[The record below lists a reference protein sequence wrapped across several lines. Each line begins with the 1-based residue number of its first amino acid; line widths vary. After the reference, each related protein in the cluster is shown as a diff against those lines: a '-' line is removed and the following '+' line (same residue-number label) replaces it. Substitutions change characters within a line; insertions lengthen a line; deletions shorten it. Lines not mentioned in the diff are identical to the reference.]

1 MSQISYSKLMPVV
14 LTGLV
19 CGWAGGMF
27 AEEPAKVE
35 AQVDIVELQVQPAS
49 LELSGIRDGRRVLI
63 SGKTAE
69 GRIVDLTPDAQL
81 TISGAAA
88 VLDDDRF
95 VTPKAVGDAALTITY
110 GGKTA
115 TVPVKVKDVTQAPV
129 SFVRDVLPV
138 LTKTGCNSGA
148 CHGGQQGKAGFKL
161 SLRGYDPQYD
171 YSALTDDLA
180 GRRFNRAQP
189 EQSLMLLKPTQGVP
203 HEGGFLFDEDSRY
216 YHLLRQ
222 WIAEGCQYE
231 TVDRVQTLEVFP
243 KSILLDNIGQKQS
256 QIVIAKYADGTTR
269 DVTRDV
275 GYETSDFEKAVV
287 DKAGNV
293 TAVRRGEASIMIRYE
308 GAFITNVCSVL
319 GKREGFAWK
328 DSPEFNY
335 VDTAVNNKLK
345 RLKVLPSELCS
356 DAEFLRRIKMDLT
369 GVPPIS
375 EETRAFLTDPRDSK
389 TKREAKIDELLSSP
403 DFIDYWTMK
412 WSDLLMSNRKFI
424 TEKGVWGFR
433 NWIRNAIATNQ
444 PYDQFVSELMTANG
458 NTFENPAANYYR
470 ISREPKLV
478 MENMTQVFI
487 GTRFM
492 CNQCHDHPFERW
504 TQTQYYELSA
514 FFSGVGRKPG
524 GNAEEEVIFS
534 QPNAQPVMHPKSGQP
549 IAASFPYTHAGVDPN
564 LTDPREKLAN
574 WLVAKENPYFAK
586 SLANRYWSY
595 FLGRGII
602 DPVDD
607 IRQSNPPS
615 NGELLDALTA
625 DFIAHKF
632 DLKYLIRTIVTSH
645 TYQRSIETNPFNQ
658 DDNTN
663 YSHATP
669 RRLGAEQLYD
679 AIMAATGSPGS
690 IPGVPAGF
698 RATQLPDGKVDL
710 SFLDMFGR
718 PPRESPCEC
727 ERTSEV
733 SLSQTLNLIN
743 GPTIGDAIAHP
754 QALIAKLVAEKADS
768 KRIIEEVFLSV
779 VCRFPTAEELK
790 QGEAY
795 LSQVQSP
802 AEGAQDLMWALIN
815 SPAFLFNR

>member
-1 MSQISYSKLMPVV
+1 MRFSCWILCLFSSMMF
-14 LTGLV
+14 GLAV
-19 CGWAGGMF
+19 S
-27 AEEPAKVE
+27 PAVADAPKTADAPKIE
-35 AQVDIVELQVQPAS
+35 IVELQVQPTS
-49 LELSGIRDGRRVLI
+49 LSLKGARDARHVLV
-63 SGKTAE
+63 SGKTAD
-69 GRIVDLTPDAQL
+69 GKIFDLTPDAAYS
-81 TISGAAA
+81 IAGSAAT
-88 VLDDDRF
+88 LDEDHF
-95 VTPKAVGDAALTITY
+95 VVPKTVGDVSLKITY

-115 TVPVKVKDVTQAPV
+115 SVPVKVVDVTDPPV
-129 SFVRDVLPV
+129 SFIREIVPV
-138 LTKTGCNSGA
+138 MTKSGCNQGA

-171 YSALTDDLA
+171 YAALTDDLA
-180 GRRFNRAQP
+180 GRRFNRASP

-216 YHLLRQ
+216 YHLIRR
-222 WIAEGCQYE
+222 WIAEGCQFD
-231 TVDRVQTLEVFP
+231 TVDRVQSLEFLP
-243 KSILLDNIGQKQS
+243 KGILLEGVGQKQS
-256 QIVIAKYADGTTR
+256 HIVLAKYADGSSHDISR
-269 DVTRDV
+269 DVV
-275 GYETSDFEKAVV
+275 YETSNFEKAIV
-287 DKAGNV
+287 DKVGTV
-293 TAVRRGEASIMIRYE
+293 TAVRRGEASILIRYE
-308 GAFITNVCSVL
+308 GAFSTNVCSVL
-319 GKREGFAWK
+319 GQREGYAWK
-328 DSPEFNY
+328 DSPEFNF
-335 VDTAVNNKLK
+335 VDTHINNKLK
-345 RLKVLPSELCS
+345 RLKIQPAELCT
-356 DAEFLRRIKMDLT
+356 DAEFLRRIMIDLT
-369 GVPPIS
+369 GVPPTS
-375 EETRAFLTDPRDSK
+375 AETRAFLTDASDSHA
-389 TKREAKIDELLSSP
+389 KRAAKIEELLNGP

-424 TEKGVWGFR
+424 TEKGVWSFR
-433 NWIRNAIATNQ
+433 NWIRNSIATNT
-444 PYDQFVSELMTANG
+444 PYDKFVSDLITSNG

-524 GNAEEEVIFS
+524 ATGEEEVIFN
-534 QPNAQPVMHPKSGQP
+534 QPNAQVVLHPKSGQP
-549 IAASFPYTHAGVDPN
+549 IAAAFPYTHAGVDN
-564 LTDPREKLAN
+564 SLTEPREKLAQ
-574 WLVAKENPYFAK
+574 WLVSKENPYFGK

-607 IRQSNPPS
+607 IRQSNPPI
-615 NGELLDALTA
+615 NGELLDALTK
-625 DFIAHKF
+625 DFLDHDY
-632 DLKYLIRTIVTSH
+632 DLKHLVRTIVSSH
-645 TYQRSIETNPFNQ
+645 TYQRSIEANDFNR
-658 DDNTN
+658 DDNVN
-663 YSHATP
+663 FSHAAP

-679 AIMAATGSPGS
+679 AIIASTGSPGT

-743 GPTIGDAIAHP
+743 GPTIGDAVSHP
-754 QALIAKLVAEKADS
+754 QALIGRLIAEKADN
-768 KRIIEEVFLSV
+768 KKLVEEVYLSV
-779 VCRFPTAEELK
+779 FCRFPTAEEQQK
-790 QGEAY
+790 GEAY
-795 LSQVQSP
+795 LTQLPTQ

>member
-1 MSQISYSKLMPVV
+1 MHYSKLM
-14 LTGLV
+14 TGLLAALI
-19 CGWAGGMF
+19 CGGPIA
-27 AEEPAKVE
+27 ARSAEPAPI
-35 AQVDIVELQVQPAS
+35 AIVELQVQPTQ
-49 LELSGIRDGRRVLI
+49 LELKGAGDSRRILVT
-63 SGKTAE
+63 GKTAD
-69 GRIVDLTPDAQL
+69 GRYVDFSAEAQL
-81 TISGAAA
+81 TLASPVAA
-88 VLDDDRF
+88 LDEDRF
-95 VTPKAVGDAALTITY
+95 VIPHTVGDTVLNVTY
-110 GGKTA
+110 GGKTVA
-115 TVPVKVKDVTQAPV
+115 VPVKVTDSASTPI

-138 LTKTGCNSGA
+138 LTKTGCNAGA

-171 YSALTDDLA
+171 YAALTDDLA

-203 HEGGFLFDEDSRY
+203 HEGGFLFDEESRY
-216 YHLLRQ
+216 YQLVKR
-222 WIAEGCQYE
+222 WIAEGCQFG
-231 TVDRVQTLEVFP
+231 TTDRVQSLEVLP
-243 KSILLDNIGQKQS
+243 KSILLDTIGQKQS
-256 QIVIAKYADGTTR
+256 QIVIAKYADGSTR
-269 DVTRDV
+269 DVSRDV
-275 GYETSDFEKAVV
+275 VYETSDFEKALV

-293 TAVRRGEASIMIRYE
+293 TAVRRGEASILIRYE
-308 GAFITNVCSVL
+308 GAFITNVCTVL
-319 GKREGFAWK
+319 GDREGFAWK
-328 DSPEFNY
+328 ETPEYNF

-345 RLKVLPSELCS
+345 RLKVLPSGLCTDS
-356 DAEFLRRIKMDLT
+356 EFLRRIKIDLT
-369 GVPPIS
+369 GVPPTAV
-375 EETRAFLTDPRDSK
+375 ETRAFLTDSRDSK
-389 TKREAKIDELLSSP
+389 TKRDAKVDELLSSP
-403 DFIDYWTMK
+403 DFIDFWTMK

-424 TEKGVWGFR
+424 TEKGVWSFR
-433 NWIRNAIATNQ
+433 NWIRNAIATNV
-444 PYDQFVSELMTANG
+444 PYDQFVSDLMTANG

-470 ISREPKLV
+470 ISRDPKLV

-492 CNQCHDHPFERW
+492 CNQCHDHPFEKW
-504 TQTQYYELSA
+504 TQIQYYELSA

-524 GNAEEEVIFS
+524 ANAEEEVIFS
-534 QPNAQPVMHPKSGQP
+534 QPGAQVVMHPKSGQP
-549 IAASFPYTHAGVDPN
+549 IAAAFPYKHAGIDPN
-564 LTDPREKLAN
+564 LTDPREQLAN
-574 WLVAKENPYFAK
+574 WLVSKENPYFAK

-607 IRQSNPPS
+607 IRQSNPPT

-625 DFIAHKF
+625 DFMAHNF
-632 DLKYLIRTIVTSH
+632 DLKHLIKTIVSSH

-658 DDNTN
+658 DDNKN
-663 YSHATP
+663 YSHAAP

-679 AIMAATGSPGS
+679 AIMEATGSPGT
-690 IPGVPAGF
+690 IPGVPPGF

-754 QALIAKLVAEKADS
+754 QALIGRLVAEKADS
-768 KRIIEEVFLSV
+768 KRLIEEVYLSV
-779 VCRFPTAEELK
+779 VCRFPTPEEMK
-790 QGEAY
+790 QGAEF
-795 LSQVQSP
+795 LSQVTSP

>member
-1 MSQISYSKLMPVV
+1 MHHSKLMSCV
-14 LTGLV
+14 LTGLI
-19 CGWAGGMF
+19 CGWPGWAS
-27 AEEPAKVE
+27 AEEPAKADVKI
-35 AQVDIVELQVQPAS
+35 DIVELQVQPAS
-49 LELSGIRDGRRVLI
+49 LELKGAADSRRVLI
-63 SGKTAE
+63 TGKTPD
-69 GRIVDLTPDAQL
+69 GRLVDLTAEAQL
-81 TISGAAA
+81 ALTGPAAT
-88 VLDDDRF
+88 LDDDRF
-95 VTPKAVGDAALTITY
+95 ITPKAVGDAVLNISH

-115 TVPVKVKDVTQAPV
+115 AVPVKVTDAAQVPV

-138 LTKTGCNSGA
+138 LTKTGCNQGS

-216 YHLLRQ
+216 YHLLRR
-222 WIAEGCQYE
+222 WIAEGCQFD
-231 TVDRVQTLEVFP
+231 TVDRVQSLEVFP
-243 KSILLDNIGQKQS
+243 KGILLDTIGQKQS

-275 GYETSDFEKAVV
+275 GYETSDFEKAIV

-293 TAVRRGEASIMIRYE
+293 TSVRRGEASILIRYE
-308 GAFITNVCSVL
+308 GAFITNVATVL
-319 GKREGFAWK
+319 GKRDGFAWNN
-328 DSPEFNY
+328 SPEFNY
-335 VDTAVNNKLK
+335 IDTAVNNKLK
-345 RLKVLPSELCS
+345 RIKVLPSDLCS
-356 DAEFLRRIKMDLT
+356 DSEFLRRIKIDLT
-369 GVPPIS
+369 GVPPTA
-375 EETRAFLTDPRDSK
+375 EESRAFLTDSRDSRV
-389 TKREAKIDELLSSP
+389 KREAKIDELLNSP
-403 DFIDYWTMK
+403 DFIDCWTLK

-424 TEKGVWGFR
+424 TEKGVWSFR
-433 NWIRNAIATNQ
+433 NWIRNAIATNL
-444 PYDQFVSELMTANG
+444 PYDQFVSELITANG

-470 ISREPKLV
+470 ISREPRLV

-514 FFSGVGRKPG
+514 YFSGVGRKPG
-524 GNAEEEVIFS
+524 SNKEEEVIFS

-549 IAASFPYTHAGVDPN
+549 IAAAFPYQHAGVDPN
-564 LTDPREKLAN
+564 LTDLREKLAN

-586 SLANRYWSY
+586 SLTNRYWSY

-632 DLKYLIRTIVTSH
+632 DLKHLVRTIVTSH
-645 TYQRSIETNPFNQ
+645 TYQRGIETNPFNQ

-663 YSHATP
+663 YSHAAP

-679 AIMAATGSPGS
+679 AIMSATGSPGS

-768 KRIIEEVFLSV
+768 KRLIEEVYLSV
-779 VCRFPTAEELK
+779 LCRFPTAEEFK
-790 QGEAY
+790 QGDEY
-795 LSQVQSP
+795 LKTVQNP

>member
-1 MSQISYSKLMPVV
+1 MHTSKLAIY
-14 LTGLV
+14 LWAGLI
-19 CGWAGGMF
+19 CGWPAGVMS
-27 AEEPAKVE
+27 AEPP
-35 AQVDIVELQVQPAS
+35 QVAIVELQVQPTS
-49 LELSGIRDGRRVLI
+49 LELTGASDSRRVLVT
-63 SGKTAE
+63 GKTAD
-69 GRIVDLTPDAQL
+69 GRYIDLTADAQL
-81 TISGAAA
+81 TVASPVAT
-88 VLDDDRF
+88 LDADRF
-95 VTPKAVGDAALTITY
+95 VAPHTVGDTVLNVTY
-110 GGKTA
+110 GGQTVA
-115 TVPVKVKDVTQAPV
+115 VPVKVKDVTHTPI

-138 LTKTGCNSGA
+138 LTKTGCNQGA

-171 YSALTDDLA
+171 YAALTDDLA

-216 YHLLRQ
+216 YQLLKR
-222 WIAEGCQYE
+222 WIAEGCQFD
-231 TVDRVQTLEVFP
+231 TVDRVQSLEVIP
-243 KSILLDNIGQKQS
+243 KSLLLDDVGQKQA
-256 QIVIAKYADGTTR
+256 QIVIAKYADGSTR
-269 DVTRDV
+269 DVSRDV

-293 TAVRRGEASIMIRYE
+293 TAVRRGEASILIRYE
-308 GAFITNVCSVL
+308 GAFITNVCTVL

-328 DSPEFNY
+328 DTPEFNF

-345 RLKVLPSELCS
+345 RLKVLPSELCT
-356 DAEFLRRIKMDLT
+356 DAEFLRRLKIDLT
-369 GVPPIS
+369 GVPPTS
-375 EETRAFLTDPRDSK
+375 EQTRAFLTDTRDSK
-389 TKREAKIDELLSSP
+389 TKREAKIDELLSGP
-403 DFIDYWTMK
+403 DFIDFWTMK

-424 TEKGVWGFR
+424 TEKGVWSFR
-433 NWIRNAIATNQ
+433 NWIRNAIATNV
-444 PYDQFVSELMTANG
+444 PYDRFVSDLMTANG

-470 ISREPKLV
+470 ISREPRLA

-492 CNQCHDHPFERW
+492 CNQCHDHPFEKW
-504 TQTQYYELSA
+504 TQIQYYELSA
-514 FFSGVGRKPG
+514 FFAGVGRKPG
-524 GNAEEEVIFS
+524 ASAEEEVIFS
-534 QPNAQPVMHPKSGQP
+534 QPNAQVVMHPKSGQP
-549 IAASFPYTHAGVDPN
+549 IAAAFPYKHAGIDST
-564 LTDPREKLAN
+564 LTDPREQLAN
-574 WLVAKENPYFAK
+574 WLVSKENPYFAK

-625 DFIAHKF
+625 DFIAHNF
-632 DLKYLIRTIVTSH
+632 DLKHLIKTIVSSH

-663 YSHATP
+663 YSHGSP

-679 AIMAATGSPGS
+679 AVMEATGSPGT

-754 QALIAKLVAEKADS
+754 QALIGRLVAEKADS
-768 KRIIEEVFLSV
+768 KRLIEEVYLSV
-779 VCRFPTAEELK
+779 VCRFPTPAELK
-790 QGEAY
+790 QGEEFLA
-795 LSQVQSP
+795 QVPSL

>member
-1 MSQISYSKLMPVV
+1 MQYSKWMSRL
-14 LTGLV
+14 LAGLLSGV
-19 CGWAGGMF
+19 ACGAVSLSA
-27 AEEPAKVE
+27 AEPSPAV
-35 AQVDIVELQVQPAS
+35 IVGLEVHPTQ
-49 LELSGIRDGRRVLI
+49 LELKGAGDSRRVLVT
-63 SGKTAE
+63 GKTAD
-69 GRIVDLTPDAQL
+69 GRAIDLTNQADL
-81 TISGAAA
+81 TVIGQSA
-88 VLDDDRF
+88 VLDADRF
-95 VTPKAVGDAALTITY
+95 VAPLAVGNSELNIAY
-110 GGKTA
+110 GGQKIS
-115 TVPVKVKDVTQAPV
+115 VPVKVLDVAVTPV

-138 LTKTGCNSGA
+138 LTKTGCNQGA

-171 YSALTDDLA
+171 YAALTDDLA

-216 YHLLRQ
+216 YQLLKR
-222 WIAEGCQYE
+222 WIAEGCQFDA
-231 TVDRVQTLEVFP
+231 VDRVQSLEVFP
-243 KSILLDNIGQKQS
+243 KSILLDEVGQKQA
-256 QIVIAKYADGTTR
+256 QVVIARYADGSTR
-269 DVTRDV
+269 DVSRDV

-293 TAVRRGEASIMIRYE
+293 TAVRRGEASILIRYE
-308 GAFITNVCSVL
+308 GVFITNVCTVL
-319 GKREGFAWK
+319 GKREGYAWR
-328 DSPEFNY
+328 DTPEFNF

-356 DAEFLRRIKMDLT
+356 DSEFLRRLMIDLT
-369 GVPPIS
+369 GVPPTS
-375 EETRAFLTDPRDSK
+375 EETRAFLTDTRDSK
-389 TKREAKIDELLSSP
+389 TKREAKINELLDSP
-403 DFIDYWTMK
+403 DFIDFWTMK

-424 TEKGVWGFR
+424 TEKGVWSFR

-444 PYDQFVSELMTANG
+444 PYDQFVAELMTANG

-492 CNQCHDHPFERW
+492 CAQCHDHPFERW
-504 TQTQYYELSA
+504 TQAQYYELSA

-524 GNAEEEVIFS
+524 ANAEEEVIFS
-534 QPNAQPVMHPKSGQP
+534 QPGAQLVLHPKSGKP
-549 IAASFPYTHAGVDPN
+549 VEAAFPYKHAGIDPQ
-564 LTDPREKLAN
+564 LTDLREKLAN
-574 WLVAKENPYFAK
+574 WLVSKENPYFAK
-586 SLANRYWSY
+586 SLVNRYWSY

-615 NGELLDALTA
+615 NGELLDALTT
-625 DFIAHKF
+625 DFVAHNF
-632 DLKYLIRTIVTSH
+632 DLKHLVRTIVSSH
-645 TYQRSIETNPFNQ
+645 TYQRSIQTNPFNQ
-658 DDNTN
+658 DDMTN

-679 AIMAATGSPGS
+679 AIMQATGSPGN

-754 QALIAKLVAEKADS
+754 QALIARLAAQKADS
-768 KRIIEEVFLSV
+768 KRLVEEVYLSV
-779 VCRFPTAEELK
+779 VCRFPTPEELK
-790 QGEAY
+790 QGEEY
-795 LSQVQSP
+795 LAQVQNP
-802 AEGAQDLMWALIN
+802 VEGAQDIMWALIN

>member
-1 MSQISYSKLMPVV
+1 MHHSKLMSCV

-19 CGWAGGMF
+19 CSWPGWVSAD
-27 AEEPAKVE
+27 EPAKI
-35 AQVDIVELQVQPAS
+35 DIVELQVQPAS
-49 LELSGIRDGRRVLI
+49 LELKGAADSRRILI
-63 SGKTAE
+63 SGKTAD
-69 GRIVDLTPDAQL
+69 GRLVDLTADAQL
-81 TISGAAA
+81 AVTGAAA
-88 VLDDDRF
+88 ILDEDRF
-95 VTPKAVGDAALTITY
+95 VTPKAVGDAVLNVTY

-115 TVPVKVKDVTQAPV
+115 AVPVKVTDATQTPV

-138 LTKTGCNSGA
+138 LTKTGCNAGA

-216 YHLLRQ
+216 YHLLRR
-222 WIAEGCQYE
+222 WIAEGCQFD
-231 TVDRVQTLEVFP
+231 TVDRVQSLEVFP
-243 KSILLDNIGQKQS
+243 KGVLLDNIGQKQS

-293 TAVRRGEASIMIRYE
+293 TSVRRGEVSILIRYE
-308 GAFITNVCSVL
+308 GAFITNVATIL
-319 GKREGFAWK
+319 GKREGFAWN

-335 VDTAVNNKLK
+335 IDTAVNNKLK
-345 RLKVLPSELCS
+345 RIKVLPSGLCTDS
-356 DAEFLRRIKMDLT
+356 EFLRRIKIDLT
-369 GVPPIS
+369 GVPPTS
-375 EETRAFLTDPRDSK
+375 EESRAFLTDTRDSK
-389 TKREAKIDELLSSP
+389 TKREAKIDELLNSS
-403 DFIDYWTMK
+403 DFIDYWTLK

-433 NWIRNAIATNQ
+433 NWIRNAIATNV
-444 PYDQFVSELMTANG
+444 PYDQFVSELITANG

-492 CNQCHDHPFERW
+492 CNQCHDHPFEKW

-524 GNAEEEVIFS
+524 ASNEEEVIFS

-549 IAASFPYTHAGVDPN
+549 IAAAFPYQHAGVDPN
-564 LTDPREKLAN
+564 LTDLRDKLAN

-615 NGELLDALTA
+615 NAELLDALTA
-625 DFIAHKF
+625 DFIASKF
-632 DLKYLIRTIVTSH
+632 DLKHLVRTIVTSH
-645 TYQRSIETNPFNQ
+645 TYQRGIETNPFNQ

-663 YSHATP
+663 YSHAAP

-754 QALIAKLVAEKADS
+754 QALIAKLIAEKADN
-768 KRIIEEVFLSV
+768 KRLIEEVYLSV
-779 VCRFPTAEELK
+779 LCRFPTAEEFK
-790 QGEAY
+790 QGDEY
-795 LSQVQSP
+795 LKTIPNP

>member
-1 MSQISYSKLMPVV
+1 MLYHKWMSSLTAALMSGVV
-14 LTGLV
+14 CV
-19 CGWAGGMF
+19 AGSSP
-27 AEEPAKVE
+27 AAEPAPTG
-35 AQVDIVELQVQPAS
+35 IVELQVQPS
-49 LELSGIRDGRRVLI
+49 KLELKGAGDSRRVLI
-63 SGKTAE
+63 TGKTAD
-69 GRIVDLTPDAQL
+69 GRFLDLTTQADLTVIGPAAGLDA
-81 TISGAAA
+81 
-88 VLDDDRF
+88 DRF
-95 VTPKAVGDAALTITY
+95 VTAQAAGDSHLNIAY
-110 GGKTA
+110 GGQEIS
-115 TVPVKVKDVTQAPV
+115 VPVKVVDVTATPV

-138 LTKTGCNSGA
+138 LTKTGCNQGA

-171 YSALTDDLA
+171 YAALTDDLA

-216 YHLLRQ
+216 YHLLKR
-222 WIAEGCQYE
+222 WIAEGCQFD
-231 TVDRVQTLEVFP
+231 TVDRVQSLEVFP
-243 KSILLDNIGQKQS
+243 KSILLDDVGQKQA
-256 QIVIAKYADGTTR
+256 QVVIAKYADGSTR
-269 DVTRDV
+269 DVSRDV

-287 DKAGNV
+287 DKEGNV
-293 TAVRRGEASIMIRYE
+293 TAVRRGEASILIRYE
-308 GAFITNVCSVL
+308 GVFITNVCTVL
-319 GKREGFAWK
+319 GKRDGYAWQ
-328 DSPEFNY
+328 DTPEFNF

-345 RLKVLPSELCS
+345 RLKVLPSNLCS
-356 DAEFLRRIKMDLT
+356 DSEFLRRLMIDLT
-369 GVPPIS
+369 GVPPTS
-375 EETRAFLTDPRDSK
+375 EQTRAFLTDTRDSK
-389 TKREAKIDELLSSP
+389 TKREAKINELLESP

-424 TEKGVWGFR
+424 TEKGVWSFR
-433 NWIRNAIATNQ
+433 NWIRNSIATNQ
-444 PYDQFVSELMTANG
+444 PYDQFVAELMTANG
-458 NTFENPAANYYR
+458 STFENPAANYYR
-470 ISREPKLV
+470 ISRDPKLV

-492 CNQCHDHPFERW
+492 CAQCHDHPFEKW
-504 TQTQYYELSA
+504 TQAQYYELSA

-524 GNAEEEVIFS
+524 SSAEEEVIFS
-534 QPNAQPVMHPKSGQP
+534 QPGAQIVMHPKSGKP
-549 IAASFPYTHAGVDPN
+549 VDASFPYLHAGIDPQ
-564 LTDPREKLAN
+564 LTDLREKLAN
-574 WLVAKENPYFAK
+574 WLVSKENPYFAK
-586 SLANRYWSY
+586 SLVNRYWSY

-625 DFIAHKF
+625 DFLAHDF
-632 DLKYLIRTIVTSH
+632 DLKHLVRTIVSSH

-663 YSHATP
+663 YSHASP

-679 AIMAATGSPGS
+679 AIMQATGSPGS

-743 GPTIGDAIAHP
+743 GPTIADAIAHP
-754 QALIAKLVAEKADS
+754 QALIARLVAQKSDS
-768 KRIIEEVFLSV
+768 KRLVEEVYLSV
-779 VCRFPTAEELK
+779 VCRFPSPEELK
-790 QGEAY
+790 QGEEY
-795 LSQVQSP
+795 LAQVQNP
-802 AEGAQDLMWALIN
+802 VEGAQDIMWALIN

>member
-1 MSQISYSKLMPVV
+1 MHHRKLAACF

-19 CGWAGGMF
+19 CTIPTWINA
-27 AEEPAKVE
+27 AEPRA
-35 AQVDIVELQVQPAS
+35 DIVELQVQPAS
-49 LELSGIRDGRRVLI
+49 LELKGASDRRKVLV
-63 SGKTAE
+63 SGKTAD
-69 GRIVDLTPDAQL
+69 GRLIDLTADVQFTVAGP
-81 TISGAAA
+81 AAT
-88 VLDDDRF
+88 LDEDRF
-95 VTPKAVGDAALTITY
+95 VTPHAVGDAVLNITY
-110 GGKTA
+110 GAKTA
-115 TVPVKVKDVTQAPV
+115 AVTVKVADVTGRPV

-138 LTKTGCNSGA
+138 ISKTGCNAGS

-171 YSALTDDLA
+171 YAALTDDLA

-216 YHLLRQ
+216 YSLIKR
-222 WIAEGCQYE
+222 WIAEGCQYDSL
-231 TVDRVQTLEVFP
+231 DRVQSLEIFP
-243 KSILLDNIGQKQS
+243 KSILLDEVGQMQS
-256 QIVIAKYADGTTR
+256 QIVIAKYADGTTQDVSR
-269 DVTRDV
+269 DVN
-275 GYETSDFEKAVV
+275 YESADFEKAVV
-287 DKAGNV
+287 DKTGVV
-293 TAVRRGEASIMIRYE
+293 TAVRRGEASILIRYE
-308 GAFITNVCSVL
+308 GAFVTNVSTIL
-319 GKREGFAWK
+319 GKREGYAWK

-335 VDTAVNNKLK
+335 IDKAVNDKLK
-345 RLKVLPSELCS
+345 RLKVLPSELCT
-356 DAEFLRRIKMDLT
+356 DAEFLRRIKIDLT
-369 GVPPIS
+369 GIPPTS
-375 EETRAFLTDPRDSK
+375 VETRAFLTDARDSK
-389 TKREAKIDELLSSP
+389 AKREAQIEELLGSS
-403 DFIDYWTMK
+403 DFIDFWTMK

-424 TEKGVWGFR
+424 TEKGVWSFR
-433 NWIRNAIATNQ
+433 NWIRNAIATNM
-444 PYDQFVSELMTANG
+444 PYDQFAAELMTANG
-458 NTFENPAANYYR
+458 STFENPAANYYR

-492 CNQCHDHPFERW
+492 CNQCHDHPFEKW

-524 GNAEEEVIFS
+524 ATAEDEVIFS
-534 QPNAQPVMHPKSGQP
+534 QPGAQPVMHPKSGKP
-549 IAASFPYTHAGVDPN
+549 IDAAFPYLHAGIDSK

-574 WLVAKENPYFAK
+574 WLVSKQNPYFAK
-586 SLANRYWSY
+586 ALANRYWSY

-607 IRQSNPPS
+607 LRQSNPPT

-625 DFIAHKF
+625 DFMAREF
-632 DLKYLIRTIVTSH
+632 DLKHLIRTIVSSH
-645 TYQRSIETNPFNQ
+645 TYQRSIQSNPFNQ

-663 YSHATP
+663 YSHASP

-679 AIMAATGSPGS
+679 AIIEATGSPGT

-754 QALIAKLVAEKADS
+754 QALIGRLVAEKADS
-768 KRIIEEVFLSV
+768 KRMIEEVYLSV
-779 VCRFPTAEELK
+779 FCRFPTPEELK
-790 QGEAY
+790 QGGEFLAT
-795 LSQVQSP
+795 VPNP

>member
-1 MSQISYSKLMPVV
+1 MHYSKL
-14 LTGLV
+14 LTCLLAGVV
-19 CGWAGGMF
+19 CGWPVG
-27 AEEPAKVE
+27 AESAEPVKIA
-35 AQVDIVELQVQPAS
+35 IVELQVQPARLDLKGAS
-49 LELSGIRDGRRVLI
+49 DSRRVLVT
-63 SGKTAE
+63 GKTAD
-69 GRIVDLTPDAQL
+69 GRYLDLTAEAQQ
-81 TISGAAA
+81 A
-88 VLDDDRF
+88 VASPVATLDEDQF
-95 VTPKAVGDAALTITY
+95 VTPHTAGDTVLNVTY
-110 GGKTA
+110 GGQTVA
-115 TVPVKVKDVTQAPV
+115 VPVKVTDVVSTPV

-138 LTKTGCNSGA
+138 LTKTGCNQGA

-171 YSALTDDLA
+171 YAALTDDLA

-203 HEGGFLFDEDSRY
+203 HEGGFLFDEESRY
-216 YHLLRQ
+216 YQLVKR
-222 WIAEGCQYE
+222 WIAEGCQFDSL
-231 TVDRVQTLEVFP
+231 DRVQSLEVFP
-243 KSILLDNIGQKQS
+243 KSILLDAIGQKQA
-256 QIVIAKYADGTTR
+256 QIVIAKYADGSTR
-269 DVTRDV
+269 DVSRDV
-275 GYETSDFEKAVV
+275 VYETSDFEKALV

-293 TAVRRGEASIMIRYE
+293 TSVRRGEASILIRYE
-308 GAFITNVCSVL
+308 GAFITNVCTVL
-319 GKREGFAWK
+319 GDRAGFAWK
-328 DSPEFNY
+328 ETPEYNF

-345 RLKVLPSELCS
+345 RLKVLPSGLCS
-356 DAEFLRRIKMDLT
+356 DAEFLRRIKIDLT
-369 GVPPIS
+369 GVPPTS
-375 EETRAFLTDPRDSK
+375 VETRAFLTDSRDSK
-389 TKREAKIDELLSSP
+389 TKRDAKVDELLSSP
-403 DFIDYWTMK
+403 DFIDFWTMK

-424 TEKGVWGFR
+424 TEKGVWSFR
-433 NWIRNAIATNQ
+433 NWIRNAIATNL
-444 PYDQFVSELMTANG
+444 PYDQFVSDLMTANG
-458 NTFENPAANYYR
+458 STFENPAANYYR
-470 ISREPKLV
+470 ISRDPKLV

-492 CNQCHDHPFERW
+492 CNQCHDHPFEKW
-504 TQTQYYELSA
+504 TQIQYYELSA

-524 GNAEEEVIFS
+524 AIAEEEVIFN
-534 QPNAQPVMHPKSGQP
+534 QPNAQVVMHPKSGQP
-549 IAASFPYTHAGVDPN
+549 IAAAFPYKHAGIDAK
-564 LTDPREKLAN
+564 LTEPREQLAN
-574 WLVAKENPYFAK
+574 WLVSKENPYFAK

-607 IRQSNPPS
+607 IRQSNPPT

-625 DFIAHKF
+625 DFIAHNF
-632 DLKYLIRTIVTSH
+632 DLKHLIKTIVSSH
-645 TYQRSIETNPFNQ
+645 TYQRSIETNQFNQ
-658 DDNTN
+658 DDNKN
-663 YSHATP
+663 YSHASP

-679 AIMAATGSPGS
+679 AIMEATGSPGT

-754 QALIAKLVAEKADS
+754 QALIGRLVAEKADG
-768 KRIIEEVFLSV
+768 KKLIEEVYLSV
-779 VCRFPTAEELK
+779 VCRFPTPEEMK
-790 QGEAY
+790 QGEEFLA
-795 LSQVQSP
+795 QVPNP

>member
-1 MSQISYSKLMPVV
+1 MHYSKL
-14 LTGLV
+14 LTCLLAGAM
-19 CGWAGGMF
+19 CGWPA
-27 AEEPAKVE
+27 AANSEEPAKTVV
-35 AQVDIVELQVQPAS
+35 AIVELQVQPA
-49 LELSGIRDGRRVLI
+49 ELVLKGASDSRRLLVT
-63 SGKTAE
+63 GKTAD
-69 GRIVDLTPDAQL
+69 GRYLDLTADAQL
-81 TISGAAA
+81 TLAGPAAT
-88 VLDDDRF
+88 LDDDRF
-95 VTPKAVGDAALTITY
+95 VTPHAVGDTVLTVAY
-110 GGKTA
+110 GGKSVA
-115 TVPVKVKDVTQAPV
+115 VPVKVSNVARTPI

-138 LTKTGCNSGA
+138 MTKTGCNQGA

-171 YSALTDDLA
+171 YAALTDDLA

-203 HEGGFLFDEDSRY
+203 HEGGFLFDEESRY
-216 YHLLRQ
+216 YQLIKT
-222 WIAEGCQYE
+222 WIAEGCQYDNL
-231 TVDRVQTLEVFP
+231 DRVQSLEVLP
-243 KSILLDNIGQKQS
+243 KSILLDAVGQKQS
-256 QIVIAKYADGTTR
+256 QIVIAKYADGSTR
-269 DVTRDV
+269 DVSRDV
-275 GYETSDFEKAVV
+275 VYETSDFEKAIV

-293 TAVRRGEASIMIRYE
+293 TAVRRGEASILIRYE
-308 GAFITNVCSVL
+308 GAFITNVCTVL
-319 GKREGFAWK
+319 GDREGFAWK
-328 DSPEFNY
+328 DTPEFNF

-345 RLKVLPSELCS
+345 RLKVLPSELCT
-356 DAEFLRRIKMDLT
+356 DAEFLRRIKIDLT
-369 GVPPIS
+369 GVPPTS
-375 EETRAFLTDPRDSK
+375 VETRAFLTDSRDSK
-389 TKREAKIDELLSSP
+389 TKRDAKIDELLSSP
-403 DFIDYWTMK
+403 DFIDFWTLK

-444 PYDQFVSELMTANG
+444 PYDQFVSDLMTANG
-458 NTFENPAANYYR
+458 STFENPAANYYR
-470 ISREPKLV
+470 ISRDPKLV

-492 CNQCHDHPFERW
+492 CNQCHDHPFEKW
-504 TQTQYYELSA
+504 TQIQYYELSA

-524 GNAEEEVIFS
+524 QTAEEEVIFS
-534 QPNAQPVMHPKSGQP
+534 QPNAQVVMHPKSGQP
-549 IAASFPYTHAGVDPN
+549 IAAAFPYKHAGIDPK
-564 LTDPREKLAN
+564 LTDPREQLAN
-574 WLVAKENPYFAK
+574 WLVSKENPYFAK

-602 DPVDD
+602 DPVDG
-607 IRQSNPPS
+607 IRQSNPPT

-625 DFIAHKF
+625 DFIAHNF
-632 DLKYLIRTIVTSH
+632 DLKHLVKTIVSSH
-645 TYQRSIETNPFNQ
+645 TYQRSIQTNQFNQ
-658 DDNTN
+658 DDNKN
-663 YSHATP
+663 YSHAAP

-679 AIMAATGSPGS
+679 AIMEATGSPGT

-754 QALIAKLVAEKADS
+754 QALIGRLIAEKADN
-768 KRIIEEVFLSV
+768 KKLIEEVYLSV

-790 QGEAY
+790 QGEEFMA
-795 LSQVQSP
+795 QVP
-802 AEGAQDLMWALIN
+802 TAAEGAQDLMWALVN

>member
-1 MSQISYSKLMPVV
+1 MRYEAFRSWLFI
-14 LTGLV
+14 GLV
-19 CGWAGGMF
+19 CSLPNWVSAD
-27 AEEPAKVE
+27 EPAKSDKTD
-35 AQVDIVELQVQPAS
+35 AKVDIVELQVQPSS
-49 LELSGIRDGRRVLI
+49 LELKDGTDGRRVLVT
-63 SGKTAE
+63 GKTAD
-69 GRIVDLTPDAQL
+69 GHYLDLTAEAQL
-81 TISGAAA
+81 TVSGDAA

-95 VTPKAVGDAALTITY
+95 VVAKAAGDSQLTVSY
-110 GGKTA
+110 GGKSA
-115 TVPVKVKDVTQAPV
+115 SVPVKVTDVKVAPV
-129 SFVRDVLPV
+129 SFIRDVLPI
-138 LTKTGCNSGA
+138 LTKTGCNQGA

-216 YHLLRQ
+216 YKLLRR

-231 TVDRVQTLEVFP
+231 SVDRVQSLDVLP
-243 KSILLDNIGQKQS
+243 KGILIDNVGEKQS
-256 QIVIAKYADGTTR
+256 QIVIAKFADGTSR

-275 GYETSDFEKAVV
+275 VYETSDFEKAVV
-287 DKAGNV
+287 DKTGTV
-293 TAVRRGEASIMIRYE
+293 SAVRRGEASILVRYE
-308 GAFITNVCSVL
+308 GAFVTNVATIL
-319 GKREGFAWK
+319 GKREGYAWK

-335 VDTAVNNKLK
+335 IDTAVNNKLK
-345 RLKVLPSELCS
+345 RMKILPSDLCT
-356 DAEFLRRIKMDLT
+356 DAEFLRRIKIDLT
-369 GVPPIS
+369 GVPPTS
-375 EETRAFLTDPRDSK
+375 AETRAFLTDTRDSK
-389 TKREAKIDELLSSP
+389 AKRDAKIDELLSSP
-403 DFIDYWTMK
+403 DYIDFWTLK

-424 TEKGVWGFR
+424 TEKGVWSFR
-433 NWIRNAIATNQ
+433 NWIRNAIATNE
-444 PYDQFVSELMTANG
+444 PYDKFVSDLMTANG
-458 NTFENPAANYYR
+458 NSFENPAANYYR
-470 ISREPKLV
+470 ISREPRLA

-514 FFSGVGRKPG
+514 FFSGVGRKG
-524 GNAEEEVIFS
+524 GGEGEEVIFN

-549 IAASFPYTHAGVDPN
+549 IAAAFPYKHAGINPN
-564 LTDPREKLAN
+564 LTDLRERLAN
-574 WLVAKENPYFAK
+574 WLVSKENPYFAK
-586 SLANRYWSY
+586 SLVNRYWSY

-607 IRQSNPPS
+607 IRQTNPPS
-615 NGELLDALTA
+615 NGELLDALTS
-625 DFIAHKF
+625 DFIAHNF
-632 DLKYLIRTIVTSH
+632 DLKNLIRTIVTSH
-645 TYQRSIETNPFNQ
+645 TYQRSIKTNSFNQ
-658 DDNTN
+658 DDTTN
-663 YSHATP
+663 YSHAAP

-679 AIMAATGSPGS
+679 AIIVATGSPGN
-690 IPGVPAGF
+690 IPGVPEGF

-754 QALIAKLVAEKADS
+754 QAMIAKLAGQNTDS
-768 KRIIEEVFLSV
+768 KKMVEEVYLAV
-779 VCRFPTAEELK
+779 VSRFPTEEEMKSGEEYLK
-790 QGEAY
+790 Q
-795 LSQVQSP
+795 VPSP